1 MATASA
7 KRLVFIRSLSATP
20 FILRALNPHDR
31 SSSSSLTSTYIPL
44 MTSPQPEKRKVAGSI
59 PALATRI
66 DARCTQAHGPTRIH
80 HGDELR
86 ETAEVLCL
94 KLFGAY
100 SAPGGITGAAGDLSG
115 QGRPRDSPSQNKPV
129 LRLPLSRA
137 RMRSCR

>member
-1 MATASA
+1 MRKRWECRCLRQNQNFMAWTSCRPAHLVPSTSTRAPGVAFVTELDGYRIGETA
-7 KRLVFIRSLSATP
+7 RFIRSLSATP

-31 SSSSSLTSTYIPL
+31 SSSSGLTSTYIPL

-94 KLFGAY
+94 KLFGA
-100 SAPGGITGAAGDLSG
+100 
-115 QGRPRDSPSQNKPV
+115 
-129 LRLPLSRA
+129 
-137 RMRSCR
+137 